1 MTALPL
7 NSILLIDDDKIN
19 NYLNSR
25 LIKKSNICVN
35 LEIAQNGSEGLT
47 LIQQKITANTKLPN
61 LILLDINMPIMDGF
75 EFMNSF
81 KELNCDD
88 VKIVLLTTSSNPDD
102 IRKFNQ
108 SLACGYINKPLTED
122 KLKNIIQEC
131 F

>member
-47 LIQQKITANTKLPN
+47 LIQQKITTKAQLPN